1 MKRTYD
7 IHSGWN
13 WILKDQSRLEYLDDN
28 EGGLFDIG
36 YMNQEETVHRRRWN
50 YVYDH
55 LKRYHNKHSDL
66 QLDLYVDRTF
76 HWDCEAL
83 KQAKVIPYTRPW
95 IGFIHHPFD
104 TNFSSYNSTRL
115 IANQDFIQSLK
126 YCKSLFVL
134 SNYLRDQLLEAFIQH
149 RIHDVPIHALVHPIE
164 TNVLQFSYS
173 RWLNNPEPQMIH
185 IGGWMRNV
193 LRFYQLEIP
202 KTVKMSTCK
211 WWSSKEQSIQK
222 CILKSIHQ
230 SRYIPSDD
238 FQTQLHSFLFNLDQ
252 VGKEIHSIQNKWY
265 LQLYKQISDWLVSVR
280 LIEQASTETFDKLL
294 SQNIVFIYV
303 IDASVINTLLE
314 CIARNTPIIINNHPA
329 VTELLGAD
337 YPLYIQDKCTV
348 AEMNH
353 RIHMLL
359 SNPKT
364 ILKAHRYLCKLDK
377 KKYHIN
383 TFIQQF
389 VNLCRTLKG

>member
-1 MKRTYD
+1 
-7 IHSGWN
+7 
-13 WILKDQSRLEYLDDN
+13 
-28 EGGLFDIG
+28 
-36 YMNQEETVHRRRWN
+36 
-50 YVYDH
+50 
-55 LKRYHNKHSDL
+55 
-66 QLDLYVDRTF
+66 
-76 HWDCEAL
+76 
-83 KQAKVIPYTRPW
+83 
-95 IGFIHHPFD
+95 
-104 TNFSSYNSTRL
+104 
-115 IANQDFIQSLK
+115 
-126 YCKSLFVL
+126 
-134 SNYLRDQLLEAFIQH
+134 
-149 RIHDVPIHALVHPIE
+149 
-164 TNVLQFSYS
+164 
-173 RWLNNPEPQMIH
+173 
-185 IGGWMRNV
+185 
-193 LRFYQLEIP
+193 
-202 KTVKMSTCK
+202 
-211 WWSSKEQSIQK
+211 
-222 CILKSIHQ
+222 
-230 SRYIPSDD
+230 
-238 FQTQLHSFLFNLDQ
+238 
-252 VGKEIHSIQNKWY
+252 
-265 LQLYKQISDWLVSVR
+265 
-280 LIEQASTETFDKLL
+280 STETFDKLL